1 MESVPGAAGPPDVAA
16 RAEAARGPD
25 LLDLVVGEVAHG
37 GWCVAREPHPAA
49 PDFAAEGG
57 GRVVFVRHALPGE
70 RVLAR
75 ITDATARFA
84 RADAVQILDA
94 SADRVEPGCP
104 HARPDGCGGCDW
116 QHASLDA
123 QRRLKAAVIR
133 QQLRRIA
140 GIERDVTVEPLPGDD
155 GGLHWRTRVRFAV
168 RPDGVA
174 GLRKHRS
181 HEVMDVGECPIAH
194 PLAAQAGATG
204 QRWAGARSV
213 EVVAAPG
220 SGERALIV
228 SPTTGRRPARR
239 AAKTPAG
246 SPAHPPA
253 RLPPSRAP
261 AAQAGDR
268 QERGAN
274 RCASSWLERGADS
287 VLSAG
292 SGGRLTPLRGHG
304 WLRQTAAGRTWR
316 VSAGAFWQVHPGAAD
331 ALSDAVLDAL
341 RPEPGDVA
349 LDLYGGAGL
358 FAGVLAAAV
367 GPAGTVACV
376 ESDPAAVRDAKH
388 NLRGTPWARVYRGDA
403 AEVLA
408 RGGWPEADLAVLDPP
423 RTGAAR
429 PVIERLLARPAGG
442 TSSGGLRRVAYVSC
456 DPATLARD
464 LGVFAESGWQL
475 DALRAFDAFPMT
487 HHVECVATLLPG

>member
-1 MESVPGAAGPPDVAA
+1 MNPVVGSAQG
-16 RAEAARGPD
+16 

-37 GWCVAREPHPAA
+37 GWCVAREPGDTEA
-49 PDFAAEGG
+49 G

-84 RADAVQILDA
+84 RADAVQILVA
-94 SADRVEPGCP
+94 SPDRVEPGCR
-104 HARPDGCGGCDW
+104 HARPGGCGGCDW

-123 QRRLKAAVIR
+123 QRRLKAAVIS

-140 GIERDVTVEPLPGDD
+140 GIEREVTVEPLPGDD
-155 GGLHWRTRVRFAV
+155 GGLHWRTRVRFAI

-181 HEVMDVGECPIAH
+181 HEVLDVGDCPIAH
-194 PLAAQAGATG
+194 PLVQQAGATG
-204 QRWAGARSV
+204 QRWEGARSV

-228 SPTTGRRPARR
+228 SPATSRPANRQAANRQAANRR
-239 AAKTPAG
+239 AANRRAADLPAESSAG
-246 SPAHPPA
+246 SPAHPAAHYPA
-253 RLPPSRAP
+253 SSVA
-261 AAQAGDR
+261 AAQEGDR
-268 QERGAN
+268 QERGGKHH
-274 RCASSWLERGADS
+274 ASSWLERGGDS

-304 WLRQTAAGRTWR
+304 FLRHTAAGRTWR

-331 ALSDAVLDAL
+331 ALTAAVLDAL
-341 RPEPGDVA
+341 RPETGDVA

-367 GPAGTVACV
+367 GPQGTVACV
-376 ESDPAAVRDAKH
+376 ESDPAAVRDAKY

-403 AEVLA
+403 ADVLA
-408 RGGWPEADLAVLDPP
+408 RGGWPEAGLAVLDPP

-429 PVIERLLARPAGG
+429 PVIEHLLARPAGG

-464 LGVFAESGWQL
+464 LAVFAESGWQL
-475 DALRAFDAFPMT
+475 AALRAFDAFPMT